1 MHVAIRRVFDNPSQG
16 SHFETRSD
24 RASVCNQLTELLL
37 SNWLQLIKPTCK
49 SSHSPCK
56 WLKQRVHLKS
66 KTTEGTKQEFR
77 VINLALLAVYA
88 LCKNRK
94 LDSNCD

>member
-1 MHVAIRRVFDNPSQG
+1 MHVAIKRVFDNRLQG

-37 SNWLQLIKPTCK
+37 SNWLQLIKSTCK

-56 WLKQRVHLKS
+56 WLKQRAHLPQQQQRQK
-66 KTTEGTKQEFR
+66 EQ
-77 VINLALLAVYA
+77 N
-88 LCKNRK
+88 KNFE
-94 LDSNCD
+94 